1 MSTPRVA
8 RTGLA
13 LRLAL
18 GFAGVAVAT
27 ALAVAIAAPP
37 IVGRGFA
44 AMQAAGASGTP
55 GGGPGPGHGGGM
67 GAGAGAG
74 TGAGGGG
81 MGVGQGAYA
90 AQLQQETTTTI
101 ILVAIAAAGV
111 ASILGVF
118 VARRIAKPLVRLEA
132 TAAAVAQGDLAARS
146 GLSGRRDEI
155 GSLGRSFDAM
165 AADLE
170 RGEAARRRFFQ
181 DAAHEMKTPLAVIE
195 ATAAAVLDGV
205 YAHDDRHLAT
215 IREQARLLGRV
226 VDDLRTISL
235 ADAGALPLSRGST
248 RVDEVIASVV
258 AAFAAKAE
266 GQRVTLATE
275 PASLPPITVTADRD
289 RLGQAIATMVDNA
302 IRFAPD
308 GGHVIVAARV
318 LADTVRVEVLDDG
331 PGVGAEDATRVFD
344 RFYQADPARDRASGT
359 SGLGLA
365 IARAIVEAHGGRVG
379 VADRPEGGA
388 RFWLEVPAGPR
399 AGADVSIGGSASS
412 PG

>member
-1 MSTPRVA
+1 VSTRRVA
-8 RTGLA
+8 GRGLA
-13 LRLAL
+13 VRLAV

-44 AMQAAGASGTP
+44 AMQAGVPGTAGGGSGQGRGAGLGP
-55 GGGPGPGHGGGM
+55 GGGGPG
-67 GAGAGAG
+67 A
-74 TGAGGGG
+74 
-81 MGVGQGAYA
+81 GQGAYA
-90 AQLQQETTTTI
+90 AQLQAETTTTI
-101 ILVAIAAAGV
+101 IVVAIAAAAA

-118 VARRIAKPLVRLEA
+118 VARRVAKPLERLEA

-146 GLSGRRDEI
+146 GLSDRRDEI

-205 YAHDDRHLAT
+205 YEHDDRHLAT

-235 ADAGALPLSRGST
+235 ADAGALPLNRDVV

-258 AAFAAKAE
+258 AAFAAKAAA
-266 GQRVTLATE
+266 RDLTLAAAPVPL
-275 PASLPPITVTADRD
+275 PAITATADRD
-289 RLGQAIATMVDNA
+289 RLAQALATMVDNA
-302 IRFAPD
+302 IRFAPH
-308 GGHVIVAARV
+308 GGHVTVEGRA
-318 LADTVRVEVLDDG
+318 LADAVRVEVLDDG
-331 PGVGAEDATRVFD
+331 PGVGAGDAARVFD
-344 RFYQADPARDRASGT
+344 RFYQADPGRDRASGT

-379 VADRPEGGA
+379 VADRPGGGA
-388 RFWLEVPAGPR
+388 RFWLEIPATGR
-399 AGADVSIGGSASS
+399 AGAEVSIGGHASS

>member
-1 MSTPRVA
+1 VSTPKVA

-18 GFAGVAVAT
+18 GFAGVAAAT

-37 IVGRGFA
+37 IVGRGFS
-44 AMQAAGASGTP
+44 AMQAAEASGTP
-55 GGGPGPGHGGGM
+55 GGGLGPGHGGGM
-67 GAGAGAG
+67 GAGAG
-74 TGAGGGG
+74 GAG
-81 MGVGQGAYA
+81 MGAGLGAYA

-205 YAHDDRHLAT
+205 YEHDDRHLTT
-215 IREQARLLGRV
+215 IREQGRLLGRV

-235 ADAGALPLSRGST
+235 ADAGALPLNLGGT

-258 AAFAAKAE
+258 AAFAAKA
-266 GQRVTLATE
+266 GARGVALATA
-275 PASLPPITVTADRD
+275 PVPLPPITVTADRD

-308 GGHVIVAARV
+308 GGHVAVEGHVMSDA
-318 LADTVRVEVLDDG
+318 VRVEVVDDG
-331 PGVGAEDATRVFD
+331 SGVGAEDATRVFD
-344 RFYQADPARDRASGT
+344 RFYQADPGRDRASGT

-365 IARAIVEAHGGRVG
+365 IARAIVEAHGGHVG
-379 VADRPEGGA
+379 VEDRPEGGA
-388 RFWLEVPAGPR
+388 RFWLEIPTVPRTTAG
-399 AGADVSIGGSASS
+399 VSIGGPASS